1 MSTQI
6 TTAMV
11 QQYQANVQLL
21 AQQKGS
27 KLRGTVRFENV
38 TGKTAFFDQIGAT
51 AARRRTSRHSDTP
64 RMDTPHARRRV
75 TMVDFDWADLLDKED
90 EARLLIDPK
99 SKYAINAANAMGR
112 AMDEEI
118 VIQAL
123 GTAYTGEAG
132 ATSTSFLAANQIA
145 AGGTG
150 LTLAKVLQT
159 KFLMD
164 SNDVDPEGRY
174 FATTAKQL
182 QDMLNVAEV
191 KSADYNSIKALVQG
205 ELNTYLG
212 FTWLRLDGL
221 RIDGTKILPVATT
234 TRTCLAWQRDC
245 LLLAAGIDMSTRI
258 SERAD
263 KNYATQVFNSQTIGA
278 TRMQE
283 VGVVSIDCVET

>member
-11 QQYQANVQLL
+11 QQYQANVMLL

-27 KLRGTVRFENV
+27 KLRGAVRVENV

-99 SKYAINAANAMGR
+99 SKYAVNAANAMGR
-112 AMDEEI
+112 AMDEEL
-118 VIQAL
+118 VIQML

-132 ATSTSFLAANQIA
+132 ATSTAFLAANQIA
-145 AGGTG
+145 AGATAM
-150 LTLAKVLQT
+150 TLAKVLQT

-164 SNDVDPEGRY
+164 SNDVDPDGRY
-174 FATTAKQL
+174 IATTAKQL
-182 QDMLNVAEV
+182 QDMLNVTEV
-191 KSADYNSIKALVQG
+191 KSTDYNSVKALVNG
-205 ELNTYLG
+205 DLNTFLG
-212 FTWLRLDGL
+212 FNWIRLDGL
-221 RIDGTKILPVATT
+221 RIDGTKILPVAAT

-245 LLLAAGIDMSTRI
+245 VCLGLGIDMSTRI

-263 KNYATQVFNSQTIGA
+263 KNYATQVFNSMTIGA

-283 VGVVSIDCVET
+283 VGVVSIDCVEV